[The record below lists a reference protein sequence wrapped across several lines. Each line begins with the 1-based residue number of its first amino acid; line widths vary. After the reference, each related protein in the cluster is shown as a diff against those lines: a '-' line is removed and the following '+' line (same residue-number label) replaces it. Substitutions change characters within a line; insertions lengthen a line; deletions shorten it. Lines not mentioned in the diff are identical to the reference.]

1 MSRFK
6 NMKSDEGNYGDI
18 DMSPMIDCVFIM
30 LIFFI
35 VATTF
40 VEVPDVTIDQPIA
53 TTQETLEKESI
64 YIALTP
70 EGEVVYAARQIGV
83 TGVQPLVRR
92 MLEDEPERPVIIQTD
107 GNAESG
113 TLIRIID
120 EAKRAGALK
129 VSLATQINQN

>member
-6 NMKSDEGNYGDI
+6 NIQDEAVSEGGINISPLI
-18 DMSPMIDCVFIM
+18 DVVFIM

-40 VEVPDVTIDQPIA
+40 VEDTGVDVEKA
-53 TTQETLEKESI
+53 RVTTQEQLKKEAI

-70 EGEVVYAARQIGV
+70 EGEVVYGGRSIGV

-92 MLEDEPERPVIIQTD
+92 MLEKEPTLPVIIEADTA
-107 GNAESG
+107 AESG
-113 TLIRIID
+113 KLIRIIG
-120 EAKRAGALK
+120 EAKLANAEK
-129 VSLATQINQN
+129 VSVATELN